1 MVLQQ
6 ITLRAARVNAGYDQK
21 KAAELLGIT
30 NKTLS
35 SWENGRSYPTVNMVQ
50 KICELYH
57 VDYDHIIFL
66 PGESLKAN

>member
-1 MVLQQ
+1 MQQ
-6 ITLRAARVNAGYDQK
+6 MTLRAARVNAGYDQK
-21 KAAELLGIT
+21 KAAEMLGIT

-57 VDYDHIIFL
+57 VDYDNIIFL